1 MSEMIP
7 SKAKLV
13 ERENPS
19 YRSPLVNGCLPQA
32 TPNRQAQWPNA
43 GYKTIIYIE
52 GFKIGYF

>member
-19 YRSPLVNGCLPQA
+19 YRSPLVNESLPQV
-32 TPNRQAQWPNA
+32 TPNRQAQ
-43 GYKTIIYIE
+43 
-52 GFKIGYF
+52 